1 MYIIN
6 IQPLTISNTPEIVD
20 SSEKID
26 YEELFVKGISINNHF
41 TFSYKNDMLGIRLMY
56 KDSSVHVVFDFI
68 KLLEELV

>member
-1 MYIIN
+1 MKN
-6 IQPLTISNTPEIVD
+6 
-20 SSEKID
+20 KID